1 MLVQITESHDVAE
14 NKRQRQFTQKLTRRD
29 LVGRHMVLI
38 INRQQCAIC
47 LILTY
52 TCAAKS
58 QRVLKSI
65 IDMKFKFKGESD
77 APER

>member
-38 INRQQCAIC
+38 INIQLSAIC
-47 LILTY
+47 LILTD

-58 QRVLKSI
+58 QLVSCSQI
-65 IDMKFKFKGESD
+65 HY
-77 APER
+77 

>member
-1 MLVQITESHDVAE
+1 MMPVQMTESHDVAE

-38 INRQQCAIC
+38 INIQQSAIC
-47 LILTY
+47 LILTD

-58 QRVLKSI
+58 QLVSCSQI
-65 IDMKFKFKGESD
+65 HY
-77 APER
+77 